1 MMTPAFARS
10 EKHLNLS
17 GSKTEGTQV
26 GGLGIL
32 SHLVKFESGDEVKP
46 TPQGVQA
53 AAPADGAT
61 KSSAHAAHDGW
72 PSLAE
77 KEPALQGVGCVEPS
91 AQKWP
96 TEQGRQASFDIYPI
110 RLL

>member
-10 EKHLNLS
+10 EKHLNLAA
-17 GSKTEGTQV
+17 SKAEGVQV
-26 GGLGIL
+26 
-32 SHLVKFESGDEVKP
+32 SQLVESGDEVKP

-61 KSSAHAAHDGW
+61 KSSGHAAHDGW

-77 KEPALQGVGCVEPS
+77 KEPALQGVGSVEPS

-96 TEQGRQASFDIYPI
+96 TEQGRQASFDISPT

>member
-1 MMTPAFARS
+1 VET
-10 EKHLNLS
+10 
-17 GSKTEGTQV
+17 
-26 GGLGIL
+26 
-32 SHLVKFESGDEVKP
+32 GDEVKP

-53 AAPADGAT
+53 AAPPDGAT
-61 KSSAHAAHDGW
+61 KSGGHAGHDGW

-96 TEQGRQASFDIYPI
+96 TEQGRQLFLDVSLVT
-110 RLL
+110 LL

>member
-10 EKHLNLS
+10 EKHLNLA
-17 GSKTEGTQV
+17 GSKAEGAQV
-26 GGLGIL
+26 
-32 SHLVKFESGDEVKP
+32 SHLAEPGDEVKP

-61 KSSAHAAHDGW
+61 KSSGHAAHDGW

-77 KEPALQGVGCVEPS
+77 KKPALQGIGCVEPS

-96 TEQGRQASFDIYPI
+96 TEQGRQASLESYPI
-110 RLL
+110 PLL

>member
-1 MMTPAFARS
+1 MTPAFARS

-17 GSKTEGTQV
+17 GSKMEGTQ
-26 GGLGIL
+26 GGIL
-32 SHLVKFESGDEVKP
+32 SQDVETGDEVKP

-61 KSSAHAAHDGW
+61 KSGGHAAHDGW

-96 TEQGRQASFDIYPI
+96 TEQGRQLSLDVSLVT
-110 RLL
+110 LL

>member
-1 MMTPAFARS
+1 MMTPALDRS
-10 EKHLNLS
+10 EKHLNLA
-17 GSKTEGTQV
+17 GSKAEGAQV
-26 GGLGIL
+26 
-32 SHLVKFESGDEVKP
+32 SHLAEPGDEVKP

-61 KSSAHAAHDGW
+61 KSGGHAAHDGW

-77 KEPALQGVGCVEPS
+77 KKPALQGVGCVEPS

-96 TEQGRQASFDIYPI
+96 TEQGRQLSSVVPPT
-110 RLL
+110 LLL

>member
-10 EKHLNLS
+10 EKHLNLA
-17 GSKTEGTQV
+17 GSKAEGAQV
-26 GGLGIL
+26 
-32 SHLVKFESGDEVKP
+32 SYLVKSGDEVKP

-61 KSSAHAAHDGW
+61 KSGGHAAHDGW

-96 TEQGRQASFDIYPI
+96 TEQGRQLFSDVSLVS
-110 RLL
+110 LL

>member
-1 MMTPAFARS
+1 MMTPAFDRS
-10 EKHLNLS
+10 EKHLNLA
-17 GSKTEGTQV
+17 GSKAEGAQV
-26 GGLGIL
+26 
-32 SHLVKFESGDEVKP
+32 SHLAEPGDEVKP

-72 PSLAE
+72 PLLAE

-96 TEQGRQASFDIYPI
+96 TEQGTQLLLDM
-110 RLL
+110 RLVTLL

>member
-1 MMTPAFARS
+1 MTPAFSRS
-10 EKHLNLS
+10 EKHLNLT
-17 GSKTEGTQV
+17 GSKTEGTQ
-26 GGLGIL
+26 GGIL
-32 SHLVKFESGDEVKP
+32 SQDVETGDEVKP

-61 KSSAHAAHDGW
+61 KSGGHAAHDGW

-96 TEQGRQASFDIYPI
+96 TEQGRQPSLDVSLIT
-110 RLL
+110 LL

>member
-1 MMTPAFARS
+1 MMTPALDRS
-10 EKHLNLS
+10 EKHLNLA
-17 GSKTEGTQV
+17 GSKAEGTQ
-26 GGLGIL
+26 L
-32 SHLVKFESGDEVKP
+32 SHLAEPGDEVKP

-61 KSSAHAAHDGW
+61 KSGGHAAHDGW

-96 TEQGRQASFDIYPI
+96 TEQGRQPSFFVSLVT
-110 RLL
+110 LL

>member
-1 MMTPAFARS
+1 MMTPALDRS
-10 EKHLNLS
+10 EKHLNLA
-17 GSKTEGTQV
+17 GSKAEGTQV
-26 GGLGIL
+26 
-32 SHLVKFESGDEVKP
+32 SHLAEPGDEVKP

-61 KSSAHAAHDGW
+61 KSGGHAAHDGW

-77 KEPALQGVGCVEPS
+77 KKPALQGIGCVEPS

-96 TEQGRQASFDIYPI
+96 TEQGRQRFSDVSLVA
-110 RLL
+110 LL

>member
-10 EKHLNLS
+10 EKHLNLA
-17 GSKTEGTQV
+17 GSKAEGTQV
-26 GGLGIL
+26 
-32 SHLVKFESGDEVKP
+32 SHLAEPGDEVKP

-61 KSSAHAAHDGW
+61 KSSGHAGHDGW

-77 KEPALQGVGCVEPS
+77 KKPALQGVGSVEPS

-96 TEQGRQASFDIYPI
+96 TEQGRQLSSVKPPT

>member
-1 MMTPAFARS
+1 
-10 EKHLNLS
+10 
-17 GSKTEGTQV
+17 V
-26 GGLGIL
+26 
-32 SHLVKFESGDEVKP
+32 SHLAEPGDEVKP

-61 KSSAHAAHDGW
+61 KSGGHAAHDGW

-96 TEQGRQASFDIYPI
+96 TEQGRQLSLDVSLVT
-110 RLL
+110 LL

>member
-1 MMTPAFARS
+1 MMTPALDRS
-10 EKHLNLS
+10 EKHLNLA
-17 GSKTEGTQV
+17 GSKAEGAQV
-26 GGLGIL
+26 
-32 SHLVKFESGDEVKP
+32 SHLVESGDDVKP

-77 KEPALQGVGCVEPS
+77 KEPALQGVGRVEPS

-96 TEQGRQASFDIYPI
+96 TGQGRQLSFDVYPVT
-110 RLL
+110 LL